1 MSARSP
7 TDSTES
13 GSKSID
19 RSPARLSASL
29 AIGAAVIALAAVST
43 ASLVAFS
50 LAAIGTTTVAGG
62 ILASN
67 RGLVTAGAVV
77 LFVGTLAAGVADASA
92 IRLLVATGGALFAWD
107 VGRVAVDVG
116 VQLGAGADTTDLEL
130 VHAGASLLVIV
141 LAGGVGYALFQTAAG
156 GQPVSAVVALL
167 IAGTLLSLT
176 LE

>member
-7 TDSTES
+7 HEVNST
-13 GSKSID
+13 GDSID
-19 RSPARLSASL
+19 RSPARLSAAL
-29 AIGAAVIALAAVST
+29 AIGAAVIALATVGT
-43 ASLVAFS
+43 ASLVSFS
-50 LAAIGTTTVAGG
+50 LAAIGTATVAGG
-62 ILASN
+62 IVASN

-92 IRLLVATGGALFAWD
+92 IRLLVATGGAVFAWD
-107 VGRVAVDVG
+107 VGRAAVDVG

-141 LAGGVGYALFQTAAG
+141 LSGGVGYVLFQTAAG